1 LIAKSLLD
9 GLTNRD
15 SIEDLQRRLRLLPL
29 DLESLYRHMLFVR
42 IDELC
47 RPKTSQLFQIV
58 RAKMGMSES
67 LEHDRDVEH
76 QLPTVLLLS
85 MVMELDQYA
94 NIRTGP
100 IAAADITV
108 RCQIMAD
115 RLK

>member
-1 LIAKSLLD
+1 
-9 GLTNRD
+9 
-15 SIEDLQRRLRLLPL
+15 
-29 DLESLYRHMLFVR
+29 MLFVR